1 MLLGPESAPAY
12 ERIRNEEVR
21 IQDKVLATSQ
31 ENLEREIVRGSRW
44 VALSE
49 PLRVNILCLFQIS
62 VERDESSQIPWS
74 FFRGKQ
80 QEGHA

>member
-74 FFRGKQ
+74 FSRGKQ